1 MFCGRVK
8 EFLSQ
13 QGIELTE
20 RNVAEDESALAELD
34 QLGVLTT
41 PVTLI
46 DDEMVIGF
54 DRERLDALLS
64 GGEVS
69 DDG

>member
-1 MFCGRVK
+1 MK

-13 QGIELTE
+13 KGVSFEERDIAQDEAALSELE
-20 RNVAEDESALAELD
+20 
-34 QLGVLTT
+34 QLGVMTT

-54 DRERLDALLS
+54 DRQRLSALLF
-64 GGEVS
+64 GEEVS
-69 DDG
+69 DNG

>member
-1 MFCGRVK
+1 MK

-13 QGIELTE
+13 RGIEFTE
-20 RNVAEDESALAELD
+20 RNVGQDESALSELE
-34 QLGVLTT
+34 QLGVMTT

-54 DRERLDALLS
+54 DRERLNALLLS
-64 GGEVS
+64 RRP
-69 DDG
+69 